1 MRLSPCGAGSGET
14 ADTNYTEERGTA
26 MNRWVKYVG
35 IAIGVLVLVAFL
47 AVVGISAYIG
57 DQLTSPERETL
68 TFTPKTLGV
77 KYENITIESEDQQ
90 DLYGWWIPHPTPR
103 ATIVFA
109 HGYGKNR
116 EQSDL
121 PLKGLI
127 PEFHEQGYQFLTFDF
142 RGSGI
147 SEGDRVTVGAKEQS
161 DLAAAIAYAKERS
174 DGPIVLFGV
183 SMGAA
188 TALVTADDTDVAAVI
203 ADSPFSDLRG
213 YLETNL
219 PVWSDLPNFPFTPVI
234 MTVTPWFTGLE
245 ADLVK
250 PIDDMAQIEA
260 PVLLIHSQG
269 DDAIPVSESEQ
280 LAAAGEDVEL
290 WVTENDGHVQ
300 SHRSFQT
307 EYRQT
312 VFEFLERVL

>member
-1 MRLSPCGAGSGET
+1 
-14 ADTNYTEERGTA
+14 
-26 MNRWVKYVG
+26 MNRWMKYIG
-35 IAIGVLVLVAFL
+35 ISIGVLVIVTFL

-77 KYENITIESEDQQ
+77 KYENITIKSEDEQ

-121 PLKGLI
+121 PLKELI

-147 SEGDRVTVGAKEQS
+147 SEGNRVTVGAKEQS

-174 DGPIVLFGV
+174 DGPIVLYGV

-188 TALVTADDTDVAAVI
+188 TALATADETDVAAVI

-234 MTVTPWFTGLE
+234 MTVTPWFTGLD

-250 PIDDMAQIEA
+250 PIDDIAQVEA

-280 LAAAGEDVEL
+280 LAEAGKEVEL
-290 WVTENDGHVQ
+290 WVTDNDGHVQ
-300 SHRSFQT
+300 SHRSYQA

-312 VFEFLERVL
+312 VFDFLERVL

>member
-1 MRLSPCGAGSGET
+1 
-14 ADTNYTEERGTA
+14 
-26 MNRWVKYVG
+26 MNRWMKYIG
-35 IAIGVLVLVAFL
+35 ISIGVLVIVTFL

-77 KYENITIESEDQQ
+77 KYENITIKSEDEQ

-121 PLKGLI
+121 PLKELI

-147 SEGDRVTVGAKEQS
+147 SEGNRVTVGAKEQS

-174 DGPIVLFGV
+174 DGPIVLYGV

-188 TALVTADDTDVAAVI
+188 TALATADETDVAAVI

-234 MTVTPWFTGLE
+234 MTVTPWFTGLD

-250 PIDDMAQIEA
+250 PIDDIAQVEA

-269 DDAIPVSESEQ
+269 DDAIPVGESEQ
-280 LAAAGEDVEL
+280 LAEAGKEVEL
-290 WVTENDGHVQ
+290 WVTDNDGHVQ
-300 SHRSFQT
+300 SHRSYQA

-312 VFEFLERVL
+312 VFDFLERVL

>member
-1 MRLSPCGAGSGET
+1 
-14 ADTNYTEERGTA
+14 
-26 MNRWVKYVG
+26 MNRWVKYMG
-35 IAIGVLVLVAFL
+35 IAVGVLVLVAFL
-47 AVVGISAYIG
+47 AVVGISAHIG

-90 DLYGWWIPHPTPR
+90 ELYGWWIPHPTPR

-121 PLKGLI
+121 PLKELI

-174 DGPIVLFGV
+174 DGPIVLYGV

-188 TALVTADDTDVAAVI
+188 TALATADETDVAAVI

-234 MTVTPWFTGLE
+234 MTVTPWFTGLD
-245 ADLVK
+245 ADVVK
-250 PIDDMAQIEA
+250 PIDDMPQIEA

>member
-1 MRLSPCGAGSGET
+1 
-14 ADTNYTEERGTA
+14 
-26 MNRWVKYVG
+26 MNRWVKY
-35 IAIGVLVLVAFL
+35 IGVATGVLFLIVFL
-47 AVVGISAYIG
+47 AVVGISAHIG

-68 TFTPKTLGV
+68 TYTPKTLGV
-77 KYENITIESEDQQ
+77 KYENVTIEAEDGH

-121 PLKGLI
+121 PLKELI

-147 SEGDRVTVGAKEQS
+147 SEGDRVTVGAKEQA
-161 DLAAAIAYAKERS
+161 DLASAIAYAKERS
-174 DGPIVLFGV
+174 DGPIVLYGV

-188 TALVTADDTDVAAVI
+188 TALSAADETDVAAVI

-234 MTVTPWFTGLE
+234 MTVTPWFTGLD
-245 ADLVK
+245 ADVVK
-250 PIDDMAQIEA
+250 PIDDIAQIEA
-260 PVLLIHSQG
+260 PVLLIHSEG

-280 LAAAGEDVEL
+280 LAEAGEEVEL

-307 EYRQT
+307 EYRQK
-312 VFEFLERVL
+312 VFGFLEKVL